1 MMTTKMKSLK
11 WVGLMCGTGLIAIS
25 ASTLTDTP
33 ALAGTLAWSTNQQVA
48 EADSKPQNQLTPSQ
62 KQQQKNIQ
70 KGGPLQYRQGGQ
82 QQGGQQQGGQQQGG
96 QQQGGQQQ
104 GGQQQGGQQQGG
116 QQQYQQGGQQQGWQQ
131 QYQQGGQK
139 PYQQGGPPPNQ
150 PGGQQQ
156 YQQGGQQQYQYQQAQ
171 RYDWSHYQ
179 PGRTPPQWDQYHRNF
194 DPRPYQWNQYADH
207 SYRGQPY
214 SRPRGWYDRRWA
226 YGQIL
231 PSPFWA
237 RNYWLDSYW
246 GYGLVDPPYGYVWVR
261 YGNDALL
268 VSIITGQI
276 LGAVYWLFY

>member
-1 MMTTKMKSLK
+1 MTTIKMKTLK
-11 WVGLMCGTGLIAIS
+11 WAGVMCGTGLIALS
-25 ASTLTDTP
+25 ASTLADTS
-33 ALAGTLAWSTNQQVA
+33 AFADALAWSTIQQVA
-48 EADSKPQNQLTPSQ
+48 EGNVDQKTLPPTSQ
-62 KQQQKNIQ
+62 KQQQKNRQ
-70 KGGPLQYRQGGQ
+70 HGGPLQYRQGGQ
-82 QQGGQQQGGQQQGG
+82 QQYQQGGQQQGG
-96 QQQGGQQQ
+96 QQQYQQ
-104 GGQQQGGQQQGG
+104 GGQQP
-116 QQQYQQGGQQQGWQQ
+116 YQQGGQQQGWQQ

-171 RYDWSHYQ
+171 RYNWSHYQ
-179 PGRTPPQWDQYHRNF
+179 PGRSPPQWDQYHRNF

-214 SRPRGWYDRRWA
+214 ARPRGWYDRHWA
-226 YGQIL
+226 YGQTL
-231 PSPFWA
+231 PYPFWA
-237 RNYWLDSYW
+237 RNYWMDNYW